1 MEYLR
6 VGDVVAPGGFKP
18 LQDFNDARA
27 GVVVTYDQDA
37 LAGSGKS
44 LSDFPDGHQCLG
56 HALSVTVRIEQVM
69 GVGIGEGK
77 IAAQFWRKA
86 DGVAALWIAVKML
99 MPFLPAA
106 LCQFR
111 PDLGYKPMFFQIGE
125 NGFHCP
131 AFRADNDVV
140 KLKPVEPASQGG
152 DLPAP
157 FGRQRPIILV
167 GVVVGEVAHGF
178 GMADEIDV

>member
-37 LAGSGKS
+37 LAGSRKS

-56 HALSVTVRIEQVM
+56 HAFSVTVRIEQVM
-69 GVGIGEGK
+69 GIGIGKGE
-77 IAAQFWRKA
+77 IAAQLWRKPNGA
-86 DGVAALWIAVKML
+86 AALRVAVKVFVSL
-99 MPFLPAA
+99 LPAA
-106 LCQFR
+106 LRQFR
-111 PDLGYKPMFFQIGE
+111 PDLGHKPMLFQIGE
-125 NGFHCP
+125 NGFHRSE
-131 AFRADNDVV
+131 FRADNDVV
-140 KLKPVEPASQGG
+140 KLKPVEPAGQGG